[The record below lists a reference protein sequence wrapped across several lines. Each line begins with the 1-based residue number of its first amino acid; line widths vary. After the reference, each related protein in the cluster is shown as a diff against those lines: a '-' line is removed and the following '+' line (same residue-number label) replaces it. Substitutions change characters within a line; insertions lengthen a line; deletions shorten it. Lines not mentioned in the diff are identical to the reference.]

1 MKRLENGENGI
12 MNKPVNSDY
21 LTSAF
26 KTIQKVFPKLGEDDV
41 RKILME
47 AEICTYPKDTILCH
61 EGEYESIFYI
71 VVSGEVDITVLLDD
85 GQKRHI
91 TCLGDGQFFGELA
104 VIEDEPRTAT
114 VTTTKETL
122 VVQLSKE
129 SFQTLLRSHSSVAMV
144 TLEKLTAN
152 LRATDQATISDLS
165 RTNAEL
171 REALEELKAAQAELV
186 AKERMQ
192 RDLEIAAQVQRSLL
206 PNEFPKV
213 HGWSCYGTNVPA
225 RTVGGDLFD
234 VLCLDD
240 NHIGILLADVAD
252 KSVHAALIMAV
263 VKTLVLIESKHNLS
277 PREVLLNVHRG
288 LIEVAGDRR
297 LVTAIYGVLDLT
309 SGELRYVRAGHD
321 FPLLIRA
328 NDKHIEKLDVEGR
341 FLGVIEELHL
351 EESTVAMAPGD
362 TLCLYSDGIPDAC
375 NESMESY
382 GMDRFKQSMIRHVDL
397 EPKSLCHS
405 ILNDIYQYE
414 NNALRTDDMTLLLV
428 NRWGQDSTD

>member
-1 MKRLENGENGI
+1 MRGI
-12 MNKPVNSDY
+12 MSKSVDSDN
-21 LTSAF
+21 LTPAF
-26 KTIQKVFPKLGEDDV
+26 KTVQGVFPKLGEDDA
-41 RKILME
+41 RKVIME
-47 AEICTYPKDTILCH
+47 AEICTYPTGTILCH
-61 EGEYESIFYI
+61 EGQYENTFYI

-91 TCLGDGQFFGELA
+91 TCLSEGQFFGELA
-104 VIEDEPRTAT
+104 LIENKPRTAT

-122 VVQLSKE
+122 VIQLSKE
-129 SFQTLLRSHSSVAMV
+129 PFRTLLRRQPSVAMV
-144 TLEKLTAN
+144 VLEKLTAN
-152 LRATDQATISDLS
+152 LRATDQATIYDLS

-171 REALEELKAAQAELV
+171 RTALEELKAAQAELV

-192 RDLEIAAQVQRSLL
+192 RDLEIAAQVQGSLL
-206 PNEFPKV
+206 PNEFPKI

-234 VLCLDD
+234 VLRIDA
-240 NHIGILLADVAD
+240 NHIGMLLADVAD

-297 LVTAIYGVLDLT
+297 FVTAVYGVLDIAN
-309 SGELRYVRAGHD
+309 GKLRYVRAGHD
-321 FPLLIRA
+321 LPLLVRA
-328 NDKHIEKLDVEGR
+328 NGKHIESLGAEGR
-341 FLGVIEELHL
+341 FLGVIDELHL
-351 EESTVAMAPGD
+351 EESVVTMDPGD

-382 GMDRFKQSMIRHVDL
+382 GMERFEQCVIRHAGLGPRD
-397 EPKSLCHS
+397 LCHS
-405 ILNDIYQYE
+405 ILNDIYKYE
-414 NNALRTDDMTLLLV
+414 NNALRTDDMTLFLIK
-428 NRWGQDSTD
+428 RWDQDSAD